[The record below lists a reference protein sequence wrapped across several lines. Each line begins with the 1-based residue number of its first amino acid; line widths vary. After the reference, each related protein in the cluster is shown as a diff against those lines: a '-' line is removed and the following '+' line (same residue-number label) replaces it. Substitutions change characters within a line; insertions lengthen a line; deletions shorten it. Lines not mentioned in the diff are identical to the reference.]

1 MDRHRSRLVI
11 LLAHEQWEGIAFAN
25 FGEGYLYALKRQ
37 GSNEC
42 LSTLRFCIASIIS
55 CRTLKW

>member
-37 GSNEC
+37 GSN
-42 LSTLRFCIASIIS
+42 
-55 CRTLKW
+55 

>member
-1 MDRHRSRLVI
+1 MIILVTPVSVMDRHRSRLVI

-37 GSNEC
+37 GSN
-42 LSTLRFCIASIIS
+42 
-55 CRTLKW
+55 